1 MLQLC
6 AQLFG
11 LGRQKDSSSRRNK
24 EFRAAPIALDT
35 TSQSKDI
42 SVRIVHAGGREELYQ
57 NEVSVSQLMEK
68 YPGMCVARPEV
79 FKKPHESLLW
89 PEENLLP
96 GQKYYMIPTSTA
108 KKLKRK
114 QHGRVRVIGPA
125 GGIDMSDARITWDTR
140 RDNMDE
146 PVRSAKEFYDSKER
160 WSGHSKRRSGK
171 AKKPF
176 VPPLPKGRIGHG
188 SGWEPS
194 LNSVQEVSP

>member
-6 AQLFG
+6 GQLLG
-11 LGRQKDSSSRRNK
+11 RGRQKDVSSRRNK
-24 EFRAAPIALDT
+24 EFRGAPVSLDT
-35 TSQSKDI
+35 TSLSKDI

-108 KKLKRK
+108 KKLKRRYHSK
-114 QHGRVRVIGPA
+114 VRFKAPA
-125 GGIDMSDARITWDTR
+125 EGIDMSDARITWDTK
-140 RDNMDE
+140 RDNMHE
-146 PVRSAKEFYDSKER
+146 PARSAKEFYIAKGR
-160 WSGHSKRRSGK
+160 GSGQSKRRGGK
-171 AKKPF
+171 GKKPF
-176 VPPLPKGRIGHG
+176 IPPLPKGRIGLG
-188 SGWEPS
+188 SSWEPS
-194 LNSVQEVSP
+194 LTSVQEVSP